1 MAEEMDQVVQE
12 EPEGQDAQVVELD
25 EDQELAYQNYEA
37 CSTLL
42 LFCSNMFYFPPTKES
57 LTALVEH
64 RDIFKQPPFKTI
76 SSGSF
81 ELEKVLAT
89 AADTDKGKSAFVHIV
104 REDFAYLFGAVLLSR
119 TSPYESVYR
128 TEDHVKHGPQTDEVR
143 AFYEKCGV
151 EIGAKRDEPDDH
163 IGLEMGFAA
172 EMFGRAAQQVLQ
184 SDDEGLEE
192 TLANLKEFFSDH
204 LLVFGPTVLHNF
216 GVRAR
221 TTYYQNLARIATA
234 SLEKAAKVLGAE
246 ASDELHED
254 FWMETEA

>member
-1 MAEEMDQVVQE
+1 MAEEMDQVPQE
-12 EPEGQDAQVVELD
+12 AAEEQVVELN
-25 EDQELAYQNYEA
+25 EEQERAYQNYEA

-42 LFCSNMFYFPPTKES
+42 LFCSNMFYFPPTKDS
-57 LTALVEH
+57 LTALIEH
-64 RDIFKQPPFKTI
+64 RSIFKQPPFKTI

-81 ELEKVLAT
+81 ELEKVLGT

-104 REDFAYLFGAVLLSR
+104 REDFAYLFGNVLLSR

-128 TEDHVKHGPQTDEVR
+128 TEDHVKHGPSTDEVR

-151 EIGAKRDEPDDH
+151 EVGEKTTEPDDH
-163 IGLEMGFAA
+163 IALELGFAA
-172 EMFGRAAQQVLQ
+172 EMFGRASQQVLQ
-184 SDDEGLEE
+184 GDDAALEE

-204 LLVFGPTVLHNF
+204 LLVFGPTVLHNI

-221 TTYYQNLARIATA
+221 TTYYQNLSRIAIA
-234 SLEKAAKVLGAE
+234 SVEKAAKLLGAE

-254 FWMETEA
+254 FWMETE